1 MKSYI
6 VFFLFLFFSC
16 SDKPVP
22 KPDNLLAPETMEDI
36 LVDLALLQ
44 ATDAANPDKL
54 RQENINSKTFIYDK
68 YSIDSITFKENHVY
82 YASNIKKYK
91 KIHKN
96 VIDRLKVMKTEA
108 DSLKPEQKRVE
119 KPRKELIE

>member
-1 MKSYI
+1 
-6 VFFLFLFFSC
+6 
-16 SDKPVP
+16 
-22 KPDNLLAPETMEDI
+22 
-36 LVDLALLQ
+36 
-44 ATDAANPDKL
+44 
-54 RQENINSKTFIYDK
+54 
-68 YSIDSITFKENHVY
+68 VY